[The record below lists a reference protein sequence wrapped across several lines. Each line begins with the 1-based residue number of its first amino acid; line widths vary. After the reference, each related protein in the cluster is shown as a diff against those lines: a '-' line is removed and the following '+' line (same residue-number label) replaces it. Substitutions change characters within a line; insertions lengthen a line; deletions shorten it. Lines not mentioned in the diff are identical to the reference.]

1 MGTDDPA
8 ALEAVAAQAIA
19 RLADPAALEGV
30 AAQAITRL
38 AEVADPAAFQAL
50 QRLSALTGVKL
61 GESARALAASGS
73 WARVAEAAGTSRQA
87 AWARWNG

>member
-8 ALEAVAAQAIA
+8 ALEAAAVEAIS
-19 RLADPAALEGV
+19 
-30 AAQAITRL
+30 RL
-38 AEVADPAAFQAL
+38 AEIPDPAAFQAL

-73 WARVAEAAGTSRQA
+73 WSRVADAAGTTRQA
-87 AWARWNG
+87 AWARWK